1 MAGITN
7 KITSI
12 ETADAA
18 ASGGAL
24 ELENPLAQVKKA
36 PERVAPPA
44 PAAYEAPT
52 RPAYAQEDF
61 KDGRF
66 GWIRIVTVCT
76 VLLWLAAAAIIC
88 FSMLGIT
95 ANAKSYSALQ
105 WTGLAALIFGP
116 LLMIGVAAYS
126 LKQLAKVSLSADR
139 LANLAEAL
147 TTPDELVIG
156 KSQSMAA
163 AINQQV
169 DSVNEK
175 LSAALG
181 RLTALE
187 TTLRAQ
193 SEALTLTNRDAML
206 TADHIASA
214 ISQQTNALDGISE
227 TFDGRMG
234 ALSGIITGHSD
245 KLADAARMAEQKIKE
260 ARISVEGATAKINS
274 ASDTVRTNTVQATAT
289 LSASHKDIQS
299 LGDIVKQRADE
310 LDNVYKKHA
319 GDLTTMIEHLRDE
332 QQNLGAILEER
343 LTKMRDISLSA
354 QASAESLV
362 EASKAGKETVEAL
375 AESASLADSAVK
387 SRFTDMQDMVKYSS
401 EHAQSISDQAAQ
413 RVQDSLELTRREIGR
428 IEDDMADLQ
437 GRLRQPTSSIDLVPV
452 QDGGEIDQPSKGSK
466 GSATKQR
473 WARLKFLPVDEDL
486 FKADD
491 VSGAPIAK
499 KTKTAP
505 PKVELPKKAVFDLDT
520 SELTPD
526 DLGQASEDVFDKDA
540 VRRAVPLDPDE
551 TSKNK
556 SGFSLRG
563 LFSGRE
569 KDEEEGSSLDIAIPK
584 QNASEQKPPADDGAH
599 ADLIADLGKLGLAPN
614 AVVDNGCI
622 IEATNSRAAKGHEAM
637 SKVGG
642 GRLNS
647 PVDHLAKAL
656 AVDKDLSAKAI
667 KFATDFDGAIERLA
681 GSREAIRAR
690 LESEDGRA
698 YLLVDAALNFGRV

>member
-1 MAGITN
+1 LAGITS

-12 ETADAA
+12 DTADTARKA
-18 ASGGAL
+18 EPLDLAKPLPIKEKPLPIAS
-24 ELENPLAQVKKA
+24 
-36 PERVAPPA
+36 PA
-44 PAAYEAPT
+44 PDVYAAPS
-52 RPAYAQEDF
+52 RPAYLEDAATNS
-61 KDGRF
+61 F
-66 GWIRIVTVCT
+66 GWIRLVTISA

-116 LLMIGVAAYS
+116 LLMIGVAAFS
-126 LKQLAKVSLSADR
+126 LKQLAQISVASDR
-139 LANLAEAL
+139 LATLAQAL
-147 TTPDELVIG
+147 TTPDELVVG

-187 TTLRAQ
+187 TTLKAQ
-193 SEALTLTNRDAML
+193 SEALSLTNRDAML
-206 TADHIASA
+206 TADHIATA
-214 ISQQTNALDGISE
+214 ITQQTTALDGISD

-274 ASDTVRTNTVQATAT
+274 ASDTVRSHTVQAAST
-289 LSASHKDIQS
+289 LNASHQDIQS
-299 LGDIVKQRADE
+299 LGDIVKQRSDE
-310 LDNVYKKHA
+310 LDQVYKKHA

-332 QQNLGAILEER
+332 QQNLGAVLEER

-362 EASKAGKETVEAL
+362 QASKAGKETVEAL

-401 EHAQSISDQAAQ
+401 DHAQSISDQAAQ

-428 IEDDMADLQ
+428 IEDDMAELQ
-437 GRLRQPTSSIDLVPV
+437 GRLSHSASTINLTPSQVTHKSSKVKQKTENSADK
-452 QDGGEIDQPSKGSK
+452 KG
-466 GSATKQR
+466 
-473 WARLKFLPVDEDL
+473 WARLKFLPVDDDI

-491 VSGAPIAK
+491 VSGTTT
-499 KTKTAP
+499 TKQTDTVP
-505 PKVELPKKAVFDLDT
+505 PKAAPLQEPVEAPALDLDIT
-520 SELTPD
+520 ELTPD
-526 DLGQASEDVFDKDA
+526 DLGQATEDAFA
-540 VRRAVPLDPDE
+540 PEAIRRAVPLDTDD
-551 TSKNK
+551 TAKAK

-563 LFSGRE
+563 LFSGRDKE
-569 KDEEEGSSLDIAIPK
+569 HEGSSLDIAIPK
-584 QNASEQKPPADDGAH
+584 QDTNTEERRTADADIL
-599 ADLIADLGKLGLAPN
+599 ADLEKLGLAPN
-614 AVVDNGCI
+614 VVVDNGCV
-622 IEATNSRAAKGHEAM
+622 IEATNTRTAKGHEAM
-637 SKVGG
+637 SKIVGE
-642 GRLNS
+642 RLGS
-647 PVDHLAKAL
+647 PVEHLSKAL
-656 AVDKDLSAKAI
+656 AIDSNLSAKVI
-667 KFATDFDGAIERLA
+667 KFATNIDHSIELLA
-681 GSREAIRAR
+681 GDREAIRTR

-698 YLLVDAALNFGRV
+698 YLLVDAALNYGRV